1 MPSAERVWRFE
12 PRTMTIQI
20 EKQNIIW
27 PDDNPAGKMA
37 RPRFKT
43 RFDAPDEDAKAK
55 PVSTWIGTRARDLGE
70 DDGSEADTLTAG
82 LNQEATKEV
91 RELFGEQLLE
101 YPKPVSLIKALCAL
115 ASRDD
120 DIVLDFFAGSG
131 TTGHAVWNLNR
142 EDGGNRRFILV
153 QLPEKTNHSEYAT
166 ISAITMERLRR
177 ASYAIS
183 RGSPAFAGDLGFR
196 AFQLASSNV
205 RAWQPK
211 PADLG
216 QAILDIVDN
225 LIDDRTD
232 DDLLYEL
239 ILKRGLDLSVSVDAR
254 TIAGKTVRS
263 VAGGA
268 LMVCLAMSIERDD
281 SEALATGIAEWKT
294 SVAPAIDTVCVF
306 RDAAFADDV
315 AKANVTAILAQ
326 RGLANVLSL

>member
-1 MPSAERVWRFE
+1 
-12 PRTMTIQI
+12 
-20 EKQNIIW
+20 
-27 PDDNPAGKMA
+27 MA

-43 RFDAPDEDAKAK
+43 RFDVPGEDAKAK
-55 PVSTWIGTRARDLGE
+55 PVSTWIGTRARDSNQDE
-70 DDGSEADTLTAG
+70 ENDTVALAAG

-91 RELFGEQLLE
+91 RDLFGEQLLE

-142 EDGGNRRFILV
+142 DDGGNRRFILV

-177 ASYAIS
+177 ASYAIG
-183 RGSPAFAGDLGFR
+183 RGSPPFSGDLGFR
-196 AFQLASSNV
+196 AFRLASTNV
-205 RAWQPK
+205 RTWQPR
-211 PADLG
+211 PADLD

-225 LIDDRTD
+225 LSRDRTE

-239 ILKRGLDLSVSVDAR
+239 ILKRGLDLSVPVEDR
-254 TIAGKTVRS
+254 TIAGKKVRS

-268 LMVCLAMSIERDD
+268 LVACLATSIGRDD
-281 SEALATGIAEWKT
+281 SETLATGIAEWHAGF
-294 SVAPAIDTVCVF
+294 APAAETVCVF

-315 AKANVTAILAQ
+315 TKANLSAILLQ
-326 RGLANVLSL
+326 RGLTNVLSI